1 LIQAIRGKLSGM
13 QNRGQKYLPVFGLPR
28 SLIEFLGTLIS
39 LLQSTEDVASLLQ
52 ISDLNLKAT
61 FSPGATLFLGF

>member
-1 LIQAIRGKLSGM
+1 LIQAIRGKLSGI

-28 SLIEFLGTLIS
+28 SLIEFLGTSIS
-39 LLQSTEDVASLLQ
+39 LLQDVASLLQ

-61 FSPGATLFLGF
+61 FSPGATFFLGF